1 MHKRAASGTAP
12 SIPGPVGARTHAAS
26 EGGSGFPLPEFDRF
40 VPLYLNGAVPPQ
52 RSAGHCRGRPIQH
65 PLTEAGRS

>member
-26 EGGSGFPLPEFDRF
+26 EGGSGFLFPEFDRF
-40 VPLYLNGAVPPQ
+40 VTLHLNGIVPPQ
-52 RSAGHCRGRPIQH
+52 WVLDHRRDG
-65 PLTEAGRS
+65 LAGRS